1 MNNKDET
8 TKWRSSGAIE
18 LMLVLVFVCVNF
30 SLNQETELQRLRPQQ
45 YQLR

>member
-18 LMLVLVFVCVNF
+18 LMLVLVLVCVNF
-30 SLNQETELQRLRPQQ
+30 RFLR
-45 YQLR
+45 

>member
-8 TKWRSSGAIE
+8 TRWSGAIE

-30 SLNQETELQRLRPQQ
+30 SLNQGRKRQSR
-45 YQLR
+45 QLPRRQH